1 MKNDE
6 VRLAKN
12 KQISQTKHETIE
24 RHASMLCR
32 TFDVK
37 IQENQLSKA
46 QKEALERIFIEQKW
60 YKNYILNWC
69 EQDKENNKLSKFNT
83 KQTKIT
89 HKDKDMQ
96 DVEVDIKYLSASQR
110 QCLIARMYA
119 NIKTLH
125 TLKVNG
131 KQQPGKLKFSKEE
144 TIINLKQ
151 YGMTHKVLSSK
162 RIKIQGIPKT
172 IVVNGLNQFI
182 NITNIEFANA
192 RLIHRGTGYF
202 VQFVCYVPKENKV
215 QNKIEK
221 TIGIDFGCSTS
232 FTTSEGKK
240 ISASVP
246 ESERLKKLQKR
257 QAKKV
262 KGSKNWL
269 RTVKQVKKEYQR
281 ITNRKNDLANKIVHK
296 FNQYQTI
303 VIQDEQLRNWQK
315 NGHGKAVQH
324 SVLGRVKSKLKQLD
338 NVVILG
344 KTVPTTKLCTKCGVW
359 HDEIKVWDRTFKCDC
374 GVEMDRDIHAAKNMV
389 WFYEN
394 NVGVERIKVKRLEMK
409 ALVDQAIAIGS
420 QLLSKKDEDS
430 SF

>member
-162 RIKIQGIPKT
+162 SC
-172 IVVNGLNQFI
+172 I
-182 NITNIEFANA
+182 NYYSWI
-192 RLIHRGTGYF
+192 L
-202 VQFVCYVPKENKV
+202 
-215 QNKIEK
+215 
-221 TIGIDFGCSTS
+221 
-232 FTTSEGKK
+232 
-240 ISASVP
+240 
-246 ESERLKKLQKR
+246 
-257 QAKKV
+257 
-262 KGSKNWL
+262 
-269 RTVKQVKKEYQR
+269 EY
-281 ITNRKNDLANKIVHK
+281 
-296 FNQYQTI
+296 
-303 VIQDEQLRNWQK
+303 
-315 NGHGKAVQH
+315 
-324 SVLGRVKSKLKQLD
+324 
-338 NVVILG
+338 
-344 KTVPTTKLCTKCGVW
+344 
-359 HDEIKVWDRTFKCDC
+359 
-374 GVEMDRDIHAAKNMV
+374 
-389 WFYEN
+389 
-394 NVGVERIKVKRLEMK
+394 
-409 ALVDQAIAIGS
+409 
-420 QLLSKKDEDS
+420 
-430 SF
+430 